1 LIPVFFLYKG
11 NKKGSKNMY
20 DFDLDIEAKAKKIDE
35 KIKKLQEE
43 KRQLAENIK
52 AEKQRETLAHKVGK
66 FFLKEVE
73 ANPSK
78 YSDLQDA
85 LDSVLN
91 DDFER
96 SFFKLPLL
104 PDGDPRRPKPRGRRK
119 KEAE

>member
-1 LIPVFFLYKG
+1 
-11 NKKGSKNMY
+11 MY
-20 DFDLDIEAKAKKIDE
+20 DFDMDIEAKAKKIDE

-43 KRQLAENIK
+43 KKKLAENMK
-52 AEKQRETLAHKVGK
+52 TEKQREALTRKVGK
-66 FFLKEVE
+66 FVLKEIQE
-73 ANPSK
+73 DPTK

-91 DDFER
+91 DDFDR

-104 PDGDPRRPKPRGRRK
+104 PEGDPRRPKPRGRKK